1 MKKST
6 IAALGLLAVLSAC
19 GKSESGAT
27 GAADVAKEM
36 GLPQACSDYFAQVD
50 ACVTKIG
57 AGADAFKQMMEQT
70 KAQVG
75 KQDLSDAEKAEMSK
89 SCQQAGEQFKQA
101 AAALG
106 C

>member
-1 MKKST
+1 MNKST
-6 IAALGLLAVLSAC
+6 IAMLGLVAVLSAC
-19 GKSESGAT
+19 GKSEPAPG
-27 GAADVAKEM
+27 GAAGVAQEM
-36 GLPQACSDYFAQVD
+36 GLPQECTDYFAQVD

-75 KQDLSDAEKAEMSK
+75 KPDMSDAEKAEMSK
-89 SCQQAGEQFKQA
+89 ACKMAGEQFKQA
-101 AAALG
+101 ATAMG